1 MIEVTKDTDIDRKIN
16 QVIEM
21 AWNFGH
27 ACSDDGI
34 SKMSE
39 HGDSHIEYLRM
50 KLDDAKDELYL
61 MMLERMK

>member
-1 MIEVTKDTDIDRKIN
+1 MIEVAKDTELDRKIN

-21 AWNFGH
+21 AWHFGH

-34 SKMSE
+34 TSMNE
-39 HGDSHIEYLRM
+39 QGDSHIDYLRD
-50 KLDDAKDELYL
+50 KLDDAKDQLYQ